1 MRKVMT
7 LMVAAAS
14 MAVAAAPALAATT
27 CINTRDIKNQTV
39 EGRGTAL
46 LFTMKDGTQYRNR
59 LKGVCPDLMFNGFVW
74 VIRNPDQT
82 VCDNMETIRVL
93 RSGEICQIGA
103 FEKVSR
109 APANRPPAP

>member
-1 MRKVMT
+1 MRKVLT
-7 LMVAAAS
+7 LVMAAAS
-14 MAVAAAPALAATT
+14 LAMAAAPALAATT

-39 EGRGTAL
+39 EGRGAAL

-59 LKGVCPDLMFNGFVW
+59 LRGVCPDLMFNGFVW
-74 VIRNPDQT
+74 VIRNPDQS

-93 RSGEICQIGA
+93 RSGEICQIGE

-109 APANRPPAP
+109 APARPPVP